1 MATTEEKHIINRKAV
16 NGEGLR
22 KFRDLT
28 VSALGAKQDKKLVV
42 NIDIDGTR
50 ATADKTY
57 AEILAA
63 YNNGKDIELLSPSY
77 GQMYRLAG
85 HESNGTFHFQGILYD
100 APCEVDTVSLRSSG
114 DWFVG
119 EFVAQERLTFDTTP
133 TANSGNP
140 VTSGG
145 IKTALNEKQP
155 KRLLVTVTM
164 DNTITADKSY
174 QEIETAFQYG
184 SDIVVFDGFYNYYH
198 LISYDAGNFYFKATS
213 YDEPDCDYF
222 LCLSEREGWSMDTWP
237 VQRQLVS
244 GRDIKTIN
252 NKSVLASGNMDLS
265 PYMEYANENELLAD
279 TTQRNGTIG
288 FEYSTHKFFIYHAAF
303 QEWLLLAQGR
313 AASSTFFEYAF
324 DLVFTH

>member
-1 MATTEEKHIINRKAV
+1 MATTEEKHIINKKAV
-16 NGEGLR
+16 NGEDLR

-28 VSALGAKQDKKLVV
+28 VSALGSKQDKKLVV
-42 NIDIDGTR
+42 NIVINGMNV
-50 ATADKTY
+50 TADKTLD
-57 AEILAA
+57 EIKTA
-63 YNNGKDIELLSPSY
+63 YREGKDIELLENNGYVYHLISASLDGEY
-77 GQMYRLAG
+77 LGFEHYIKYEHKVTSIVLALS
-85 HESNGTFHFQGILYD
+85 HWELTERYL
-100 APCEVDTVSLRSSG
+100 
-114 DWFVG
+114 
-119 EFVAQERLTFDTTP
+119 QERLTFDTTP

-184 SDIVVFDGFYNYYH
+184 SEIVVFDGSYTYYH
-198 LISYDAGNFYFKATS
+198 LISYDAGDFYFKATS
-213 YDEPDCDYF
+213 YDEPDCDYY
-222 LCLSEREGWSMDTWP
+222 LRLSEMEGWSLDAWP

-265 PYMEYANENELLAD
+265 PYMEYANESELLAD

-288 FEYSTHKFFIYHAAF
+288 FEYSTQKFFIYHATF
-303 QEWLLLAQGR
+303 QEWLPLAQGR

-324 DLVFTH
+324 DLVFTQ

>member
-1 MATTEEKHIINRKAV
+1 MATTEEKHIINKKAV
-16 NGEGLR
+16 NGEDLR

-42 NIDIDGTR
+42 NIVINGMYV
-50 ATADKTY
+50 TADKTFD
-57 AEILAA
+57 EIKTA
-63 YNNGKDIELLSPSY
+63 YREGKDIELLENNGYVYYLISASSDGEY
-77 GQMYRLAG
+77 LGFEHYKKYEHKVTSIVLALS
-85 HESNGTFHFQGILYD
+85 HWELTERYL
-100 APCEVDTVSLRSSG
+100 
-114 DWFVG
+114 
-119 EFVAQERLTFDTTP
+119 QERLTFDTAP

-145 IKTALNEKQP
+145 IKTALNKKQS
-155 KRLLVTVTM
+155 KKMVVTLTEM
-164 DNTITADKSY
+164 NPITADKNY
-174 QEIETAFQYG
+174 QDIETAFQNG

-198 LISYDAGNFYFKATS
+198 LISYDAGNFYFKATF

-222 LCLSEREGWSMDTWP
+222 LSLSEREGWDMYTWAA
-237 VQRQLVS
+237 QTQLVS

-288 FEYSTHKFFIYHAAF
+288 FEYSTHKFFIYHSTF
-303 QEWLLLAQGR
+303 QEWLPLAQGR

-324 DLVFTH
+324 DLVFTQ